1 MVYETPI
8 LDILEIEDNILMLS
22 VEDGNG
28 NSGEG
33 NWGDL

>member
-1 MVYETPI
+1 MKYETPK
-8 LDILEIEDNILMLS
+8 LDIIEIFDNILMLS